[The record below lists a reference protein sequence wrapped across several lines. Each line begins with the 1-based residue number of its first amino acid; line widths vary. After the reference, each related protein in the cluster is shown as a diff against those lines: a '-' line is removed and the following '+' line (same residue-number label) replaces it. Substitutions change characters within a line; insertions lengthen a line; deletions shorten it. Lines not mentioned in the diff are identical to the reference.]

1 MLLHVKQTFYCFI
14 APPPSDVNN
23 GSNPEPTDNKTG
35 NGDNPNGG
43 DVPKTDDNPNSG
55 DVPKTGDKPNCGDVP
70 KTGDKPNGG
79 DVPKTGDKPNGGDVP
94 KNGENTPKLA
104 NGEQPNG
111 GSNEDVK
118 PKFFQGNVIP
128 QSKEEWNKCKYFS
141 LYFVHI
147 DNR

>member
-1 MLLHVKQTFYCFI
+1 M
-14 APPPSDVNN
+14 
-23 GSNPEPTDNKTG
+23 
-35 NGDNPNGG
+35 
-43 DVPKTDDNPNSG
+43 
-55 DVPKTGDKPNCGDVP
+55 PKTGDN
-70 KTGDKPNGG
+70 PNGG

-94 KNGENTPKLA
+94 KNGENTPKPA

-118 PKFFQGNVIP
+118 PEFFQGNVIP

-141 LYFVHI
+141 LYFVCI